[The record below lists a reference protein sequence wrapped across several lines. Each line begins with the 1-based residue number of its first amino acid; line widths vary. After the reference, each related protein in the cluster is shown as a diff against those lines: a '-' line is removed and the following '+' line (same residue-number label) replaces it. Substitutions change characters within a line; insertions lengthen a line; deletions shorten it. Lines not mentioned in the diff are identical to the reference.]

1 MNINEII
8 YHKIAGLIT
17 ADEEKVLEQW
27 LNDSPSH
34 RQKYEQ
40 LLNAPDFSTYYF
52 IYRHLDVERAWENLI
67 GNESLDD
74 NEETDKIH
82 KESRFTLLRV
92 LKYAA
97 AVLFLIVAGVGY
109 WYSQYTKVTPPEIS
123 ESVQIAMRQSA
134 QSGKTDAVIEEVL
147 DLSAKNSVGRNE
159 NQEKKDDRRVLN
171 EAGRDESSAPSL
183 SPFTFSKEQLLAARR
198 ITTHHDKEFWLTL
211 DDGTLVHLNYNTHL
225 IYPEKFGRS
234 DRNVV
239 LDGEA
244 YFMVAR
250 DKSRPFIVHTPN
262 GDVKV
267 YGTEFNV
274 NTNHFTSVVLVKGS
288 VSVTPVGGKEI
299 MLKPGQQCELSSEK
313 LQLTT
318 VDVEPYIAWN
328 TGDFIFHDWTL
339 RQIMSVLAKWYNV
352 TVEFSSDDIAKQ
364 KFYGSFSRYDNIQS
378 TMETIEAVT
387 GYTIK
392 LNNNKII
399 IKK

>member
-97 AVLFLIVAGVGY
+97 AVLALIVAGVGY

-147 DLSAKNSVGRNE
+147 DLSAKKSVGRN
-159 NQEKKDDRRVLN
+159 
-171 EAGRDESSAPSL
+171 
-183 SPFTFSKEQLLAARR
+183 
-198 ITTHHDKEFWLTL
+198 
-211 DDGTLVHLNYNTHL
+211 
-225 IYPEKFGRS
+225 
-234 DRNVV
+234 
-239 LDGEA
+239 
-244 YFMVAR
+244 
-250 DKSRPFIVHTPN
+250 
-262 GDVKV
+262 
-267 YGTEFNV
+267 
-274 NTNHFTSVVLVKGS
+274 
-288 VSVTPVGGKEI
+288 
-299 MLKPGQQCELSSEK
+299 
-313 LQLTT
+313 
-318 VDVEPYIAWN
+318 
-328 TGDFIFHDWTL
+328 
-339 RQIMSVLAKWYNV
+339 
-352 TVEFSSDDIAKQ
+352 
-364 KFYGSFSRYDNIQS
+364 
-378 TMETIEAVT
+378 
-387 GYTIK
+387 
-392 LNNNKII
+392 
-399 IKK
+399 